1 MTSDP
6 TASPAPELCLF
17 WLPLGADGNPAVRW
31 GGRAYEALVA
41 RRDHRERLRL
51 FHSALRVRLR
61 GATWVVEMAPA
72 WSAGESGR
80 GVVREGPVGFAWL
93 GRSRLFRYEIRRWH
107 NGLIPDVDQAVESP
121 VDLRATESQARAVLE
136 LVPDCPTPVW
146 GRDGLDAGDMWNSN
160 SVVAWLLTRVG
171 LGGDAVVPPSHGRAP
186 GWRAGVEVAL
196 RQADGPVVGIPA
208 RADVDAMVAH
218 RERA

>member
-1 MTSDP
+1 MTSDL
-6 TASPAPELCLF
+6 TASPAPGLCLF

-31 GGRAYEALVA
+31 CGRAYEALVA
-41 RRDHRERLRL
+41 RRDHRERLKL
-51 FHSALRVRLR
+51 FHSALRVQLR

-72 WSAGESGR
+72 WSAGGSDR

-93 GRSRLFRYEIRRWH
+93 GRSRLFRYEIRRWP

-121 VDLRATESQARAVLE
+121 VDLRATESQARALLE
-136 LVPDCPTPVW
+136 LVPECPTPVW
-146 GRDGLDAGDMWNSN
+146 GRDGLGAGDMWSSN

-171 LGGDAVVPPSHGRAP
+171 LAGDALVPPCHGRAP

-196 RQADGPVVGIPA
+196 RQVDGHVTGIPA
-208 RADVDAMVAH
+208 RADIDAMVAH